1 MISDEIFML
10 RALELA
16 RLGAG
21 NVSPNPKVGCVIVHD
36 NRIIGEGWHQ
46 QYGGPHAE
54 VNAIEDVKDKTLLNQ
69 SVIYVNL
76 EPCAHTG
83 KTPPCANLLV
93 SHRVKGVVIA
103 NEDSNPLVAGKGIQK
118 LKEAGIEVKV
128 GVLEQEGLQ
137 LNIRFFTFINKKRPY
152 IILKWA
158 QTADG
163 FLARENYDSKWISN
177 EFSRQLVHKWRAEED
192 AVLVGARTVA
202 KDDPQLSVR
211 DWSGRNPIRIVID
224 PKLSLDKTLKVFDG
238 SQKTICYNL
247 KKDEI
252 QDSLQFVK
260 LKTDG
265 GINEIMADLF
275 QKKIQSVIV
284 EGGTQTING
293 FLNLNL
299 WDEMRVFKSPQTF
312 EGKGILAPSVK
323 GKLITE
329 TEIAG
334 DKLQVFR
341 NESGF

>member
-69 SVIYVNL
+69 SVVYVNL

-163 FLARENYDSKWISN
+163 FLARENYD
-177 EFSRQLVHKWRAEED
+177 
-192 AVLVGARTVA
+192 
-202 KDDPQLSVR
+202 
-211 DWSGRNPIRIVID
+211 
-224 PKLSLDKTLKVFDG
+224 
-238 SQKTICYNL
+238 
-247 KKDEI
+247 
-252 QDSLQFVK
+252 
-260 LKTDG
+260 
-265 GINEIMADLF
+265 
-275 QKKIQSVIV
+275 
-284 EGGTQTING
+284 
-293 FLNLNL
+293 
-299 WDEMRVFKSPQTF
+299 
-312 EGKGILAPSVK
+312 
-323 GKLITE
+323 
-329 TEIAG
+329 
-334 DKLQVFR
+334 
-341 NESGF
+341 